1 VSNHVNIE
9 VPDDE
14 QYKRI
19 KRVKNEHG
27 LTWRGMLIHA
37 ADDLETPAG
46 GNRWFASLSDA
57 IHARPQNASRS
68 GVRTRA
74 LLSLTP

>member
-9 VPDDE
+9 IPDDG
-14 QYKRI
+14 QYKCI

-37 ADDLETPAG
+37 ADDLDTP
-46 GNRWFASLSDA
+46 D
-57 IHARPQNASRS
+57 
-68 GVRTRA
+68 
-74 LLSLTP
+74 

>member
-1 VSNHVNIE
+1 MGTNIHIE

-14 QYKRI
+14 QYKRL

-37 ADDLETPAG
+37 ADDLETPD
-46 GNRWFASLSDA
+46 R
-57 IHARPQNASRS
+57 Q
-68 GVRTRA
+68 
-74 LLSLTP
+74 

>member
-1 VSNHVNIE
+1 MSNHVNIE

-14 QYKRI
+14 QYERI

-37 ADDLETPAG
+37 ADDLETP
-46 GNRWFASLSDA
+46 SEE
-57 IHARPQNASRS
+57 
-68 GVRTRA
+68 
-74 LLSLTP
+74 

>member
-1 VSNHVNIE
+1 VTNHVNIE

-14 QYKRI
+14 QYERL
-19 KRVKNEHG
+19 KRVKNEYG

-46 GNRWFASLSDA
+46 E
-57 IHARPQNASRS
+57 
-68 GVRTRA
+68 
-74 LLSLTP
+74 